1 MGAHMILVPLALLLA
16 APAAA
21 DVVLASRTLR
31 AGSVIGA
38 GDLVL
43 SLSADIPGAVRQI
56 DEALGLEA
64 RVTLYAGRPIP
75 VASLGAPAL
84 VERNATVLM
93 IFQRSGLDIRAEG
106 RALGRGAEG
115 DEIRVLNLASRNTI
129 TGIVTGP
136 GQVRVP

>member
-1 MGAHMILVPLALLLA
+1 MVRGLLLTLLALA
-16 APAAA
+16 QVPPAAA

-31 AGSVIGA
+31 AGSVIA
-38 GDLVL
+38 EGDLVL
-43 SLSADIPGAVRQI
+43 SLSTDVPGAVRQL

-84 VERNATVLM
+84 VERNATVQM
-93 IFQRSGLDIRAEG
+93 IFQRGGLDIRTEG
-106 RALGRGAEG
+106 RALGRGAAG
-115 DEIRVLNLASRNTI
+115 DEIRVLNLASRTTI
-129 TGIVTGP
+129 TGIVSGP